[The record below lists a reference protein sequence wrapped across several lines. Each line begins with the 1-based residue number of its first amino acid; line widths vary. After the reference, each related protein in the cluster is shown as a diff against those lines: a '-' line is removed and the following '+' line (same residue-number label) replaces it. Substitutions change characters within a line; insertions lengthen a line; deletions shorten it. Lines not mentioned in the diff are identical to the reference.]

1 MFIFFIKSLVLGI
14 IQGFAEFLPIS
25 STAHLIL
32 SANLMRLEMSEFIK
46 SFIVIIQFGSILA
59 VIILYWKKL
68 WNNKIVYFKKLM
80 TAFIPTAIIGL
91 LGYSLVKNFLQES
104 LEIISLALFLGGIAI
119 VILERKYQERSGEV
133 NNVSDD
139 KTEVDISVMSY
150 KQCFIVGIFQSLAI
164 VPGVSRSAATIL
176 GGLSLGISR
185 LVIVEFSFLLAIPT
199 MLAASSLDLVKTGF
213 NFNLEEIIFLII
225 GFLASF
231 VVAWISIKFLL
242 RFIKKNNFSIF
253 GWYRIVLGVALFLLL
268 YAF

>member
-1 MFIFFIKSLVLGI
+1 MTIFFIKSLVLGI

-32 SANLMRLEMSEFIK
+32 GASLLDLEMTEFLK

-68 WNNKIVYFKKLM
+68 WKNKIIYFKKLM

-104 LEIISLALFLGGIAI
+104 LEIIALALFLGGIAI
-119 VILERKYQERSGEV
+119 VFLEKKYQEKNREAQ
-133 NNVSDD
+133 NNLKNDS
-139 KTEVDISVMSY
+139 KIDISVMSY
-150 KQCFIVGIFQSLAI
+150 KQCFIVGIFQALAI

-176 GGLSLGISR
+176 GGLSMGVGR

-199 MLAASSLDLVKTGF
+199 MLAASFLDLVKTGLSF
-213 NFNLEEIIFLII
+213 SLEEIIFLII
-225 GFLASF
+225 GFIASF
-231 VVAWISIKFLL
+231 LVAWISIKFLL
-242 RFIKKNNFSIF
+242 KFIKKNNFSIF
-253 GWYRIVLGVALFLLL
+253 GWYRILLGVVLFLFL
-268 YAF
+268 YVF